1 MEIYT
6 DGACEMSTRR
16 GGWAMVVVKD
26 DEVTYEEWGNAKGT
40 TNNIMELT
48 ALMTGLKVALGYLAT
63 QSSSEKKFT
72 PITIFTDSQ
81 YCSKGY
87 NEWCKGWEKK
97 NWKNSQKK
105 TVENLELWKEI
116 HTLRHPYI
124 KIEWVRGHDGN
135 KWNEYCDSLTRNYE

>member
-6 DGACEMSTRR
+6 DGACEMSTRK
-16 GGWAMVVVKD
+16 GGWAMVVVID
-26 DEVTYEEWGNAKGT
+26 DKAIFEDWGNDKGT

-48 ALMTGLKVALGYLAT
+48 AMEKGLIFALGNVKHQPNLKV
-63 QSSSEKKFT
+63 
-72 PITIFTDSQ
+72 IIRTDSQ

-87 NEWCKGWEKK
+87 NEWCSGWEKK

-105 TVENLELWKEI
+105 TVENLEIWQRI
-116 HTLRHPYI
+116 HKLRHPNI
-124 KIEWVRGHDGN
+124 SVEWVRGHDGN

>member
-6 DGACEMSTRR
+6 DGACQMSTRK
-16 GGWAMVVVKD
+16 GGWAWVAVENDKVIS
-26 DEVTYEEWGNAKGT
+26 EYWGNSKDT

-48 ALMTGLKVALGYLAT
+48 ALMNGLHLALGL
-63 QSSSEKKFT
+63 
-72 PITIFTDSQ
+72 PGDITIYTDSQ

-105 TVENLELWKEI
+105 TVENLELWQEI
-116 HTLRHPYI
+116 HKLRSPRV
-124 KIEWVRGHDGN
+124 KVVWVRGHDGN
-135 KWNEYCDSLTRNYE
+135 KWNEYCDSLTRNYD